1 MIYIYIYIFFF
12 FLSISGRIR
21 IRIFFKLSRIRI
33 RGKKYRIL
41 IPVFK
46 EYKSKIK
53 RVILYSLVNLNCDMT
68 VMHYSSCRYDE
79 DSDRTRTSSHRDD
92 RKEDRLTSSASSVHS
107 EDAAGETRVS
117 ASRSIIN
124 TSIAQVCISSSLIL

>member
-1 MIYIYIYIFFF
+1 MNVSSRLDADGYR
-12 FLSISGRIR
+12 LSQHGARSVNGRPRTVGDELTLTIR
-21 IRIFFKLSRIRI
+21 VEQGSRLS
-33 RGKKYRIL
+33 KM
-41 IPVFK
+41 
-46 EYKSKIK
+46 
-53 RVILYSLVNLNCDMT
+53 NLNCDMT
-68 VMHYSSCRYDE
+68 VMHCSSCRYDE